1 MQILGDPAQPATE
14 PQRVQLVVGRGTWA
28 TWLLIGL
35 NLAAFGWMLT
45 RGADAM
51 SVSGQMAYDLG
62 ANQYHAIRLDGEWWR
77 LVVSTFLHGG
87 LLHLFFNMWGLRV
100 LGPFAEA
107 YLGGAGFLTLYLI
120 CGVAASVTSIA
131 WNPEVVSL
139 GASGAIFGL
148 LGATLA
154 FFVRHRREMP
164 KELFRGQLRSILM
177 LIAINVALG
186 LTIPQVD
193 NAAHFGGLLFGFLGG
208 FLVDRPLLVEPRMT
222 VRRWIGAAAMVVLIV
237 PFLFVVTMTSA
248 LVHGWG

>member
-1 MQILGDPAQPATE
+1 MQILDSTTEPRPE

-35 NLAAFGWMLT
+35 NVAAFGWMLL
-45 RGADAM
+45 RGADVM
-51 SVSGQMAYDLG
+51 SVSGDLAFELG
-62 ANQYHAIRLDGEWWR
+62 ANQYHAVRLDGEWWR

-100 LGPFAEA
+100 LGPFSEA
-107 YLGGAGFLTLYLI
+107 YLGGAGFLALYLI
-120 CGVAASVTSIA
+120 TGVAASATSIG

-139 GASGAIFGL
+139 GASGSIFGL

-164 KELFRGQLRSILM
+164 KALFQGQLRSILM

-208 FLVDRPLLVEPRMT
+208 FLLDRPLLVEPVMT
-222 VRRWIGAAAMVVLIV
+222 RRRWIGAMVLLVLV
-237 PFLFVVTMTSA
+237 PPFLFAVCITSA

>member
-1 MQILGDPAQPATE
+1 M
-14 PQRVQLVVGRGTWA
+14 GRGTWA

-35 NLAAFGWMLT
+35 NVATFGWMLT

-51 SVSGQMAYDLG
+51 SVSGQLAYELG
-62 ANQYHAIRLDGEWWR
+62 ANQYHAVRIEGEWWR
-77 LVVSTFLHGG
+77 LIVSTFLHGG

-107 YLGGAGFLTLYLI
+107 YLGGAGFLALYLI
-120 CGVAASVTSIA
+120 CGVAASTVSIG

-139 GASGAIFGL
+139 GASGSIFGL
-148 LGATLA
+148 LGAHLA

-164 KELFRGQLRSILM
+164 NALFRGQMRSILM

-186 LTIPQVD
+186 LSIPQVD

-208 FLVDRPLLVEPRMT
+208 FLVDRPLLEEPRMT
-222 VRRWIGAAAMVVLIV
+222 ARRWLGALVMVVLI
-237 PFLFVVTMTSA
+237 PPLLFAVCMTSA
-248 LVHGWG
+248 VIHGWG